1 MSKISESPC
10 TAFRGFEYLASG
22 PAAAVAVAIK
32 TEMDRGSD
40 GPFLIFEDATGRELD
55 FDLRGSHSDIVGR
68 LSMASP
74 QDMPGGGRGPGR
86 PRLGVVAR
94 EVTWLPRHWDWLA
107 AQPGGASVTLRRLV
121 DEARRAAGDAHL
133 TRTAQDAAYRFMSA
147 MAGNLPGFEEASRA
161 LYAGDR
167 VRFDQSVADWPRDI
181 RAYAAKLAF
190 GGEMMPA

>member
-1 MSKISESPC
+1 MSKISELPC

-22 PAAAVAVAIK
+22 LVAAVAVAIK

-68 LSMASP
+68 LSMPAP
-74 QDMPGGGRGPGR
+74 QDAPGGGRGPGR

-94 EVTWLPRHWDWLA
+94 EVTLLPRHWDWLA

-167 VRFDQSVADWPRDI
+167 ARFNQSVADWPRDI
-181 RAYAAKLAF
+181 RGYAAKLAF